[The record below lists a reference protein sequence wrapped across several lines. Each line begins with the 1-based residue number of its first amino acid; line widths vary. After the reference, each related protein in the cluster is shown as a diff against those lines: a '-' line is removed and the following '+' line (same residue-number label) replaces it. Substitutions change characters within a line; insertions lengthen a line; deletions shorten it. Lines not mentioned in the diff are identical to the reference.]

1 MLENSC
7 TIARLALVVPLNR
20 LFDYSIPTGMPTP
33 APGCRVEVKFS
44 GRKKVGW
51 VVEISDSTDVPENK
65 LLGLGNVID
74 EQPPW
79 NPALWQLMIWCW
91 TYYHHPPGEILA
103 TALPPLLRGPSPV
116 VVPLSESWR
125 ITSSGQTQDQEK
137 LRKRAPR
144 QAALMQALAKPASAV
159 SLGAHFENSDWRSIL
174 RKLLAK
180 GWLEECP
187 PAAAVGLVVQQGPV
201 LNNEQQQA
209 LTTISPSLGGYA
221 THLLYGVTGS
231 GKTEVYLQLA
241 RQVLK
246 QNQQVLFLVPEIG
259 LVPQLVRRVQ
269 QRLGVDPVLVH
280 SAQSDGERY
289 RAWYRASSGEAR
301 VVIGTRSALFTS
313 LPELGLIVVDE
324 EHDSAYKQQDHWRYH
339 ARDVAVKRASLE
351 NCTLVLGSAT
361 PALESLANAAA
372 GRYQLSRLDHRAN
385 QRKMPDWQLLE
396 MREQAVEDGLLPET
410 LQLLAD
416 NVERGLQSLVFLNR
430 RGYAPVL
437 MCRWCGW
444 QADCDRCDS
453 PMTWHHRA
461 NHLACHRCD
470 SRRPVP
476 QRCPACDS
484 LDLHPLGEG
493 TERVADYLQAQFPQT
508 PVIRFD
514 RDSTRRKHAA
524 ADILTT
530 VGKGEA
536 CILVGT
542 QMLAKGHHLP
552 RVSLAVILNID
563 QSLFSTDFRAIEKL
577 AQLLTQVAGRAGR
590 GDEPGRVVLQTYH
603 PQHAQLQQLISAGYL
618 SLAEI
623 MLQERTQAGLPPYS
637 YQAILRAESNQ
648 QGELTSALSRLAT
661 KAESLA
667 GHLEVDSQGRKGKE
681 QVLVLGPMPA
691 LQARRAGRYR
701 MILLFQSHRRSL
713 LHWLIKQIAVELERL
728 PGTRKI
734 RWAIDIDPQDQ

>member
-1 MLENSC
+1 VPDNSF
-7 TIARLALVVPLNR
+7 TIARLAIVVPLNR
-20 LFDYSIPTGMPTP
+20 LFDYSVPAGMSIP
-33 APGCRVEVKFS
+33 APGCRVEVKFA

-51 VVEISDSTDVPENK
+51 VVEISDSTDVPEGK
-65 LLGLGNVID
+65 LLSLEKIID
-74 EQPPW
+74 NQAPW
-79 NPALWQLMIWCW
+79 NPALWRLMIWCW

-103 TALPPLLRGPSPV
+103 TALPPLLRGSSPIV
-116 VVPLSESWR
+116 APLSESWQ
-125 ITSSGQTQDQEK
+125 ITNAGLAQDQQK
-137 LRKRAPR
+137 LLKRAPR
-144 QAALMQALAKPASAV
+144 QAALLQALAQPASATNL
-159 SLGAHFENSDWRSIL
+159 STHFENSDWRSVL
-174 RKLLAK
+174 RNLIAK
-180 GWLEECP
+180 DWLEECP
-187 PAAAVGLVVQQGPV
+187 AAVAVNLVAQQGPQ
-201 LNNEQQQA
+201 LNTEQQQA
-209 LTTISPSLGGYA
+209 LTSISQSLDRFA

-241 RQVLK
+241 KLVLK

-269 QRLGVDPVLVH
+269 QRLGLEPVLVH

-301 VVIGTRSALFTS
+301 VVIGTRSALFTG

-361 PALESLANAAA
+361 PALESLANVAA
-372 GRYQLSRLDHRAN
+372 GRYHLSRLDSRVN

-396 MREQAVEDGLLPET
+396 MREQAVKDGLLPET
-410 LQLLAD
+410 LQMLAD

-444 QADCDRCDS
+444 QADCNRCDS
-453 PMTWHHRA
+453 PMTWHQRA

-470 SRRPVP
+470 SRHQVP

-484 LDLHPLGEG
+484 LDLQPLGEG

-524 ADILTT
+524 ADILAT
-530 VGKGEA
+530 VGEGKA

-603 PQHAQLQQLISAGYL
+603 PQHAQLQQLITGGYL
-618 SLAEI
+618 NLAKT
-623 MLQERTQAGLPPYS
+623 MLKERSQAGLPPYS
-637 YQAILRAESNQ
+637 HQAILRAESNH
-648 QGELTSALSRLAT
+648 QGELISAISQLAET
-661 KAESLA
+661 AELLT
-667 GHLEVDSQGRKGKE
+667 GHLEVDSQGRKGSE

-691 LQARRAGRYR
+691 LQARRAGRHR
-701 MILLFQSHRRSL
+701 MILLFQSHRRPL
-713 LHWLIKQIAVELERL
+713 LHWLVKQVATELERL
-728 PGTRKI
+728 PGSRKI
-734 RWAIDIDPQDQ
+734 RWAIDIDPQEQ